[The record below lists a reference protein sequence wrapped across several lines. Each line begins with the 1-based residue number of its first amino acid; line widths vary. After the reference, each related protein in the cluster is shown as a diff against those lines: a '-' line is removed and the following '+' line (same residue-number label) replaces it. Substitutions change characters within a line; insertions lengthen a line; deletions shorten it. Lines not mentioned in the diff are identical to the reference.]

1 MHMLD
6 NGRKFGFSEFLLS
19 LLHAVAEGV
28 ACGGVAQL
36 CGVYLVPQDVAVGI
50 QIEGAEGAVEA
61 RIEGRRA
68 CSRRRW
74 VAAWCRHRSDAG
86 KLGVSVQLSFNDTLD
101 SEEHCTMS
109 KVLIPLLSGDFCLLM
124 NYVLK

>member
-1 MHMLD
+1 MPLD
-6 NGRKFGFSEFLLS
+6 AAG
-19 LLHAVAEGV
+19 
-28 ACGGVAQL
+28 
-36 CGVYLVPQDVAVGI
+36 GI
-50 QIEGAEGAVEA
+50 QILGAEGAVEA
-61 RIEGRRA
+61 RIEVRRE

-124 NYVLK
+124 NNVLM